1 MAQNKTRTA
10 SGVTSVTAART
21 CANSALLTTQK
32 RATLIYVAT
41 TRNITLALPEGLL
54 RKTKVLAAERQ
65 TSVSRLLTDVLEA
78 LVAREEGYE
87 QAKSGSL
94 SRLDRAHDLGTEGRV
109 RWSREELHGR

>member
-1 MAQNKTRTA
+1 M
-10 SGVTSVTAART
+10 
-21 CANSALLTTQK
+21 
-32 RATLIYVAT
+32 AT